1 MKLIAN
7 HIHFWLFLLLILS
20 VMVAAQEKRIT
31 FLKES
36 IN

>member
-7 HIHFWLFLLLILS
+7 HISFLLLILS